1 MNAGT
6 QPWRMGAGCVIVRVR
21 VSPKSSKDT
30 IDGVGPTA
38 EGPALKVRVRAVPA
52 DGEAN
57 AAVEHLLAD
66 WIGVPKSS
74 VSVSSG
80 HRSRVKSLQI
90 LGDST
95 SLQTRLAAR
104 LG

>member
-1 MNAGT
+1 MKDRT
-6 QPWRMGAGCVIVRVR
+6 QPWRTDAGCVIVRLR

-30 IDGVGPTA
+30 IDGVELTA
-38 EGPALKVRVRAVPA
+38 EGLALTVRVRAVPA

-66 WIGVPKSS
+66 WTGVPKSS
-74 VSVSSG
+74 VLVSSG